1 MCFSL
6 EHLLIC
12 FSLYEAYCVLRM
24 DPSNR
29 VIYIPDC
36 GAWGAEI
43 GVEDQQNF
51 FLDAVIAPFYQDEE
65 VVLQIQTIQT
75 AQTGETTQNFLKWLP
90 GK

>member
-1 MCFSL
+1 
-6 EHLLIC
+6 
-12 FSLYEAYCVLRM
+12 M

-36 GAWGAEI
+36 GAWGAKL
-43 GVEDQQNF
+43 GTNPLNF

-65 VVLQIQTIQT
+65 VLLQIQTIQT
-75 AQTGETTQNFLKWLP
+75 EKLGISGFLKWLP

>member
-1 MCFSL
+1 
-6 EHLLIC
+6 
-12 FSLYEAYCVLRM
+12 M
-24 DPSNR
+24 DPSNW

-43 GVEDQQNF
+43 RVEDQQDF

-65 VVLQIQTIQT
+65 VLLVIQTIQT
-75 AQTGETTQNFLKWLP
+75 EKLGISGFLKWLS